1 MTSSA
6 PAVIKTHKYAYMYI
20 YIQKEKNKWGE
31 GQYTQGV
38 AQVWQFDRPPSLP
51 LSSSLRQVLV
61 WSSSF
66 PHVKCNYCNC
76 ISLSLFSFT
85 FVFFFL
91 DILMV
96 WSLAIFL
103 FLRFA
108 AKHHQED
115 KNGIKVEKAKEK
127 KRKRGWKKRGQR
139 CCFPRS
145 IVRPA
150 WSVLG
155 RSGPQLGL
163 SRCLKQLR
171 GWARRLSTRPL
182 LGRVLPVQL
191 K

>member
-6 PAVIKTHKYAYMYI
+6 PAVIKTHKYA

-38 AQVWQFDRPPSLP
+38 AQVWQFDRPPPSHS

-66 PHVKCNYCNC
+66 PHIKCNYCNC

-85 FVFFFL
+85 FVFFLL

-115 KNGIKVEKAKEK
+115 KNGIKVEKQ
-127 KRKRGWKKRGQR
+127 RKRNEKGVEKKRGQR

-182 LGRVLPVQL
+182 LGRVLPHQL

>member
-1 MTSSA
+1 MGRGTVHTRRSA
-6 PAVIKTHKYAYMYI
+6 GLTVWPA
-20 YIQKEKNKWGE
+20 
-31 GQYTQGV
+31 
-38 AQVWQFDRPPSLP
+38 PPISP
-51 LSSSLRQVLV
+51 LSPLLFDKC
-61 WSSSF
+61 WSGRPAF
-66 PHVKCNYCNC
+66 HT
-76 ISLSLFSFT
+76 LSVTTVIVFLFLCSRLH

-127 KRKRGWKKRGQR
+127 KRKRVWKKRGQR

-182 LGRVLPVQL
+182 LGRVLLDQL